1 MGLPWEYHS
10 DPPLKIYVYLLFPF
24 SKVVEHHREREK
36 EEKSFAAAAVALRSE
51 NEWLSKQIYIL
62 TYIETVP
69 SKKRENAAI
78 PKEQKNLPF
87 FRQN

>member
-10 DPPLKIYVYLLFPF
+10 DPPLKNICIPSF
-24 SKVVEHHREREK
+24 SIFQSSRASQREKEK
-36 EEKSFAAAAVALRSE
+36 EEKSFAAALRSE